1 MIQGLLNMGLF
12 SLLIHVLICFI
23 IFVDKSI
30 DLELVMFTRMILYR
44 VFILYKL
51 TRPFWANTCLV
62 SMCITGARGAANK
75 QVRELGLATGFTN
88 WRPVL

>member
-23 IFVDKSI
+23 IFVDKDI
-30 DLELVMFTRMILYR
+30 DLELDMFSCLIIYG
-44 VFILYKL
+44 VFFLYKL
-51 TRPFWANTCLV
+51 TRLFWPNTCLV

-75 QVRELGLATGFTN
+75 QV
-88 WRPVL
+88 